1 MCVLVTENNHYL
13 AAAATSA
20 HAHTAVSDPSM
31 ATRYQ
36 RGSSTAAERAT
47 ERAIR
52 EAGRLIPS
60 LQETG
65 RILGKGAYGE
75 VVEVRV
81 NGRKCAAKKLHGI
94 FSARDVPRTEKV
106 SIAERFEKEC
116 LRVLHLNHPNVVE
129 MIGVFFDRATR
140 DRLPTLVM
148 ELLDTSLN
156 RYLDDNPC
164 ASVTPTVKCSIL
176 LDVATGLVYLHSL
189 PAPLG
194 PIVHRDLTANNVLL
208 AMGEKI
214 VAKIADLGQA
224 KNDPAF
230 TTQQQKLSK
239 LPGNEDHMPPE
250 AWIDEPVYN
259 VSLDIFSFGVV
270 MLHTLAHEW
279 PKPLGKLASVS
290 QVRKEVDR
298 RKKYLDKIESSLLK
312 PLVIECL
319 SDAPESRPVASEV
332 LGALKLAGKLNP
344 TFVSM
349 RNETTLLCQH
359 VKSSRNDVA
368 SLHQQVSYLRQ
379 QLQAQEYQL
388 QAKIAQEYELQE
400 AVVQEQQQRQTLS
413 YQLSQ
418 LSREN
423 QKLRQ
428 EHGEQSQKL
437 KQDIFRLVQELEK
450 LRVSSREEDSSQ
462 LPTGYAPRRNIR
474 PDNPENT
481 TAKAQQDDTYQPPPY
496 SSQTYQQPS
505 EPDATMGPN
514 TVGLAPQQG
523 GFAGQPCAEHP
534 NSAYYQQLPISAQ
547 QDDTYQPPPY
557 SSQAYPQPSE
567 PEATI
572 YQNLAKRSPQKL
584 KPKPRPRASRS
595 PSPVSS
601 PENSP
606 SNSPSPKPRKLR
618 NKTQSVDEAE
628 DHNRGE
634 RTHHGMKTSRS
645 GPNLLELEN
654 NSQTLDE
661 TSLQKLKPK
670 PRPRA
675 SRSPSPVSSPENS
688 PSNSPVTH
696 HRNPQP
702 PTDEQSSPSPSPRL
716 KTRPGG
722 MLPKTLSIDVETQRR
737 HGNREM
743 NRIPHFSSGSNIRQ
757 PAQTTR
763 EPETPVMGIIPATL
777 MKKFPKP
784 PQTGEVPPSKPTLR
798 DVLPTEQDSNEMTHT
813 SQAAVSPSQRK
824 SQPHVSLT
832 MATADTGLTS
842 ESDQSRLDYGG
853 DGTCALRQNLN
864 QDRKESQGDSDPIKR
879 ERANATS
886 ASPRLKTRP
895 GGMLPKT
902 QSIDVET
909 QRRHGNREMNRIPH
923 FSSGSNI
930 RQPAQTTREPETPVM
945 GIIPATLMK
954 KFPKPPQT
962 GEVPPSKPTLR
973 DVLPT
978 EQDSNEM
985 THTSQATVSPSQRK
999 SQPHVSPTMATA
1011 DTGLTSESD
1020 QSRLDYGGDGTRALR
1035 QNLNQD
1041 RKESQGDSDPIKR
1054 ERANATSGNKSLKS
1068 ESAPATDKTSF
1079 TEDDTTAKDASPG
1092 NKTGFEDTL
1101 TKLQIKYNIN
1111 LEQTWVCS
1119 YCTNLVPV
1127 SEPNCDVCY
1136 SPRNTMC

>member
-1 MCVLVTENNHYL
+1 MRY
-13 AAAATSA
+13 AAAFTSA
-20 HAHTAVSDPSM
+20 HAHTRGQAWPARTGIPYVPVRTTAPCTYVYVHIYIAISDADRVSEPSM

-36 RGSSTAAERAT
+36 RGSSTATKRAT

-75 VVEVRV
+75 VVEVLV

-94 FSARDVPRTEKV
+94 FSARDVPPTEKV
-106 SIAERFEKEC
+106 SMAERFEKEC

-148 ELLDTSLN
+148 ELLDTSLS

-230 TTQQQKLSK
+230 TAQQQKLSK

-344 TFVSM
+344 TFESM
-349 RNETTLLCQH
+349 RNETTLLCQQ
-359 VKSSRNDVA
+359 VKSSRNDIA
-368 SLHQQVSYLRQ
+368 SLHQQVSDLRLQ
-379 QLQAQEYQL
+379 LQAQEYQLQAQEYQL
-388 QAKIAQEYELQE
+388 QAKIF
-400 AVVQEQQQRQTLS
+400 QEQQQRQ
-413 YQLSQ
+413 
-418 LSREN
+418 
-423 QKLRQ
+423 
-428 EHGEQSQKL
+428 G
-437 KQDIFRLVQELEK
+437 I
-450 LRVSSREEDSSQ
+450 
-462 LPTGYAPRRNIR
+462 LPR
-474 PDNPENT
+474 
-481 TAKAQQDDTYQPPPY
+481 
-496 SSQTYQQPS
+496 
-505 EPDATMGPN
+505 
-514 TVGLAPQQG
+514 
-523 GFAGQPCAEHP
+523 
-534 NSAYYQQLPISAQ
+534 
-547 QDDTYQPPPY
+547 
-557 SSQAYPQPSE
+557 
-567 PEATI
+567 
-572 YQNLAKRSPQKL
+572 
-584 KPKPRPRASRS
+584 
-595 PSPVSS
+595 
-601 PENSP
+601 
-606 SNSPSPKPRKLR
+606 
-618 NKTQSVDEAE
+618 
-628 DHNRGE
+628 
-634 RTHHGMKTSRS
+634 
-645 GPNLLELEN
+645 
-654 NSQTLDE
+654 
-661 TSLQKLKPK
+661 
-670 PRPRA
+670 
-675 SRSPSPVSSPENS
+675 
-688 PSNSPVTH
+688 
-696 HRNPQP
+696 
-702 PTDEQSSPSPSPRL
+702 
-716 KTRPGG
+716 
-722 MLPKTLSIDVETQRR
+722 SIDVETQQR

-743 NRIPHFSSGSNIRQ
+743 NRIPHFSSGSNICR
-757 PAQTTR
+757 PAEDTR

-784 PQTGEVPPSKPTLR
+784 SQTGEVPPSKPTLR

-813 SQAAVSPSQRK
+813 SQAAVSPSQQVSHHQLASSMRSSDQPMQSSGSTPQPKEPTPPKVTSPTDRSKPPFQVRK
-824 SQPHVSLT
+824 SQPHVSPT

-853 DGTCALRQNLN
+853 DGARELRQKLN
-864 QDRKESQGDSDPIKR
+864 QNRKESQEDIDSIDIYGSGPTASSIDIYGSGPTTHRQFSAPSYVPTVPEEPGWDMVSASDVPPDGVAAPPHPTPRSTKPALMTQGGQDKQPHALESEAVASQLKEAPYPKPR
-879 ERANATS
+879 KLRNKTQSVDEAEDHNRGERRHHGMKTS
-886 ASPRLKTRP
+886 RSGPNLLELENNSQTLDETSPQKLKPKPRPRASRSPSPVSSPENSPSNSPVARRRNPQPPTDEQSSLSPSPRLKARP
-895 GGMLPKT
+895 GGMLPRIR
-902 QSIDVET
+902 SMDVET

-930 RQPAQTTREPETPVM
+930 CQPALTTREPETAVM

-954 KFPKPPQT
+954 KFPKPSQT

-985 THTSQATVSPSQRK
+985 THTSQAAMSPSQQVSHHQLASSMRSSDQPMQSSGSTPQPK
-999 SQPHVSPTMATA
+999 EPTPPKVTSPTDRSKPPFHRSPFHRSQPHVSPTMATV

-1041 RKESQGDSDPIKR
+1041 RKESQEDIDPIKR
-1054 ERANATSGNKSLKS
+1054 ERGNVTSRGSGNKSLKS

-1079 TEDDTTAKDASPG
+1079 TEDDTAKDATPG
-1092 NKTGFEDTL
+1092 NKTGFEYTL
-1101 TKLQIKYNIN
+1101 T
-1111 LEQTWVCS
+1111 
-1119 YCTNLVPV
+1119 
-1127 SEPNCDVCY
+1127 
-1136 SPRNTMC
+1136 

>member
-1 MCVLVTENNHYL
+1 
-13 AAAATSA
+13 
-20 HAHTAVSDPSM
+20 M
-31 ATRYQ
+31 A
-36 RGSSTAAERAT
+36 RAT

-94 FSARDVPRTEKV
+94 FSARDVPPTEKA
-106 SIAERFEKEC
+106 SMAERFEKEC

-208 AMGEKI
+208 AMGGKI

-344 TFVSM
+344 TFESM
-349 RNETTLLCQH
+349 RNETTLLCQQ

-368 SLHQQVSYLRQ
+368 SLHLQVSDLRQ
-379 QLQAQEYQL
+379 HLQ
-388 QAKIAQEYELQE
+388 AQEYELQE

-428 EHGEQSQKL
+428 KHSKQKQRLEQAVHK
-437 KQDIFRLVQELEK
+437 LVQEKEVL
-450 LRVSSREEDSSQ
+450 
-462 LPTGYAPRRNIR
+462 
-474 PDNPENT
+474 
-481 TAKAQQDDTYQPPPY
+481 
-496 SSQTYQQPS
+496 
-505 EPDATMGPN
+505 
-514 TVGLAPQQG
+514 
-523 GFAGQPCAEHP
+523 
-534 NSAYYQQLPISAQ
+534 QQLCTLESEAIP
-547 QDDTYQPPPY
+547 
-557 SSQAYPQPSE
+557 SQSQEAPS
-567 PEATI
+567 
-572 YQNLAKRSPQKL
+572 Q
-584 KPKPRPRASRS
+584 
-595 PSPVSS
+595 
-601 PENSP
+601 
-606 SNSPSPKPRKLR
+606 KPRKIC
-618 NKTQSVDEAE
+618 NKTQSVVEVQNGGS
-628 DHNRGE
+628 HQRILP
-634 RTHHGMKTSRS
+634 RS
-645 GPNLLELEN
+645 
-654 NSQTLDE
+654 
-661 TSLQKLKPK
+661 
-670 PRPRA
+670 
-675 SRSPSPVSSPENS
+675 
-688 PSNSPVTH
+688 
-696 HRNPQP
+696 
-702 PTDEQSSPSPSPRL
+702 TD
-716 KTRPGG
+716 T
-722 MLPKTLSIDVETQRR
+722 ETQQR

-763 EPETPVMGIIPATL
+763 EPETPVMGIIPAIL

-784 PQTGEVPPSKPTLR
+784 PQTGEVPPSKPILR

-813 SQAAVSPSQRK
+813 SQAAVSPSQQASHHQLASSMRSSDQPMQLSGSTAQPKEPTPPKVTSPTDRSKLPFQARK
-824 SQPHVSLT
+824 SQPH
-832 MATADTGLTS
+832 
-842 ESDQSRLDYGG
+842 
-853 DGTCALRQNLN
+853 
-864 QDRKESQGDSDPIKR
+864 I
-879 ERANATS
+879 
-886 ASPRLKTRP
+886 
-895 GGMLPKT
+895 
-902 QSIDVET
+902 
-909 QRRHGNREMNRIPH
+909 
-923 FSSGSNI
+923 
-930 RQPAQTTREPETPVM
+930 
-945 GIIPATLMK
+945 
-954 KFPKPPQT
+954 
-962 GEVPPSKPTLR
+962 
-973 DVLPT
+973 
-978 EQDSNEM
+978 
-985 THTSQATVSPSQRK
+985 
-999 SQPHVSPTMATA
+999 SPTMATA
-1011 DTGLTSESD
+1011 DTGFTSESD

-1035 QNLNQD
+1035 QKLNQD

-1054 ERANATSGNKSLKS
+1054 ERVNATSGNKSLKS

-1092 NKTGFEDTL
+1092 NKPGFEDTL
-1101 TKLQIKYNIN
+1101 TKH
-1111 LEQTWVCS
+1111 LEPTWVCS

-1127 SEPNCDVCY
+1127 SEQNCDVCH